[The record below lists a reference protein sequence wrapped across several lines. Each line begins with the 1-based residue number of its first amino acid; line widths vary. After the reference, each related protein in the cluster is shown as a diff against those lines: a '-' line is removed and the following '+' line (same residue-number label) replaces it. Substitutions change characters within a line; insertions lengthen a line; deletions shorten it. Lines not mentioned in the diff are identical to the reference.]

1 MVRRTKEEAQETRAH
16 LLDAAE
22 RLFSEQGVTSTSLND
37 IARAA
42 GVTRGALYHHF
53 KNKTDLIEALLD
65 RVMMPIT
72 EMRSCAA
79 SAAPGDPLSQ
89 IRLRAMHVLRQAV
102 HDPHTRAVFT
112 ILFHKCEYVDNV
124 TAIKQ
129 RHLETRNECAVEVQ
143 TAFAAAI
150 AAGQLPADLDPR
162 NATLGLFSF
171 IDGLVY
177 NWLLDPEYFSLDQ
190 HIAHFIDVYVE
201 GLRHS
206 AAGTA
211 RNLPA
216 LCTAIGNGVKQP

>member
-22 RLFSEQGVTSTSLND
+22 RRFSEQGVTSTSLND

-65 RVMMPIT
+65 RVMMPLT

-89 IRLRAMHVLRQAV
+89 LRLRAV
-102 HDPHTRAVFT
+102 H
-112 ILFHKCEYVDNV
+112 
-124 TAIKQ
+124 
-129 RHLETRNECAVEVQ
+129 VQ
-143 TAFAAAI
+143 TAVAAAI
-150 AAGQLPADLDPR
+150 AVGQLPADLDPR

-171 IDGLVY
+171 IDGLGY
-177 NWLLDPEYFSLDQ
+177 NWLLDPEYFALDQ
-190 HIAHFIDVYVE
+190 HIAHFIDVYIE

-216 LCTAIGNGVKQP
+216 LCAAIGNGVKK